1 MYLKTATVHRTQ
13 AASTEEHA
21 ANSQS
26 LQKPDQAE
34 LPEPTWQTN
43 EQVQELI
50 ERITLRGEAQQQV
63 VVLSVEPG

>member
-1 MYLKTATVHRTQ
+1 MHLKTATVHRTQ

-21 ANSQS
+21 ANPQQ

-34 LPEPTWQTN
+34 LAELTLQTN

-50 ERITLRGEAQQQV
+50 EQITLHGEAQQQV
-63 VVLSVEPG
+63 VVLGIEP